1 MVSVDY
7 SKISITAK
15 LVAYFRQFS
24 DVPFASEVAEYV
36 QAREALI
43 EILSKLHDEVDRQN
57 LDGELP
63 EEGKIY
69 APLLEARYKSIVQL
83 IHKTGMDQVLELA
96 SGFSLRGL
104 AMSAASDIT
113 YLESD
118 LPGINEEKSKLVADI
133 RAKHNLAGLDR
144 HHIITANALKFG
156 EIEAAI
162 HLLRKDRPLIVVHEG
177 LLNYLSAEE
186 RSVVAGN
193 VRRLLSNFPGGA
205 WITPDF
211 TTRSIA
217 ENVSQTMKRFRRAV
231 TGITER
237 QLDEAAFENEEA
249 IDYFVRDSGFKAV
262 SYYQADEVPHLSSL
276 KRLGLSQEIVTRM
289 RPRMRTW
296 LLSPQ

>member
-1 MVSVDY
+1 MGVDY

-24 DVPFASEVAEYV
+24 DIPFAGEVAEFV
-36 QAREALI
+36 HAREALV
-43 EILSKLHDEVDRQN
+43 EIARKLDERVDLQN

-63 EEGKIY
+63 EEAKIY

-83 IHKTGMDQVLELA
+83 IGRTGMDQVFELA

-104 AMSAASDIT
+104 AMSAASEIT

-118 LPGINEEKSKLVADI
+118 LSGINEEKRKLLAELM
-133 RAKHNLAGLDR
+133 AKQNLTGLDR
-144 HHIITANALKFG
+144 HHVITANALDYS
-156 EIEAAI
+156 EIETAI
-162 HLLRKDRPLIVVHEG
+162 RLLSPDRPLVVVNEG
-177 LLNYLSAEE
+177 LLNYLTADE
-186 RSVVAGN
+186 RFVVARN
-193 VRRLLSNFPGGA
+193 VLRLLSNFPGGA

-217 ENVSQTMKRFRRAV
+217 DNVSETIKRFRRAL
-231 TGITER
+231 TGVTER
-237 QLDEAAFENEEA
+237 QLNEAAFEDEEA
-249 IDYFVRDSGFKAV
+249 IDTFVRDSGFSQV

-276 KRLGLSQEIVTRM
+276 KRLGLSPEIITRM
-289 RPRMRTW
+289 RPRMRIW